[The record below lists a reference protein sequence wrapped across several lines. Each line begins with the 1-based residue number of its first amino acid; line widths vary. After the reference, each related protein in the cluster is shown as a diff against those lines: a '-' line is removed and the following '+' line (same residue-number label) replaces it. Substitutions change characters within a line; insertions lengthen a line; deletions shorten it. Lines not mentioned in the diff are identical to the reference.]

1 MKGFHVSFR
10 LFVWFFFFRIDVD
23 IFSANY
29 PPFLMAN
36 EIEASILAPF
46 FFSII
51 SSCPQTSSK
60 PKVSKSATVKKTWCS
75 FWCFSQFQTNF
86 TVFRGFSIFKL
97 PHERSKNHPKT
108 HHCQLP
114 PPRPKLLKRAVK
126 ELKIRSWSFCLK
138 QMVET
143 PPGSIQLS
151 RFK

>member
-10 LFVWFFFFRIDVD
+10 FFFVSCCRYLLC
-23 IFSANY
+23 Y

-36 EIEASILAPF
+36 KVEEFMLPPF
-46 FFSII
+46 SFQ
-51 SSCPQTSSK
+51 SSQVARHKLHPNQKCNCE
-60 PKVSKSATVKKTWCS
+60 KKTCF

-108 HHCQLP
+108 RHFHLP
-114 PPRPKLLKRAVK
+114 RPRPKLLKRAVK